1 MAEFSDLPGGDTS
14 EMIIMHARP
23 IASTRWTARPSRWRA
38 PSRRGLLTGLLLLAL
53 SAPLAA
59 RAADPFLVIAEQ
71 TETQQTL
78 DLPSIAPR
86 LQSFEQVTNAISTE
100 QRRIAELETRLQQLE
115 KKAANAVEPL
125 PPPKDAKAA
134 DGKAKEGDGKAAD
147 AGKDGKKEEKK
158 EEKKPD
164 EPYEVGSDLN
174 LKSRWDKA
182 GGGMLTE
189 ESANKDFRVKIGGRT
204 QIDATAFS
212 PAPGPNQSPNKGG
225 LDPSLSDTVNLRR
238 ARFRIEGR
246 MYEVYDWAAEYDFVN
261 QLNVTNQTYPTERDA
276 GPLTAVTDL
285 WLQVR
290 EMPILGT
297 VRVGNQK
304 DPFGYEHLTSSRW
317 LNFMERS
324 YSQDAFEGP
333 FNNGFLPG
341 IQILNNNE
349 DGDIAWQVGEF
360 KNTANPFGF
369 SNSSGG
375 SETVGRLVYLPVFE
389 DEGRKLVHLGI
400 SGRTMEPRR
409 QFTSYDKTTGLP
421 LSDEIPGVRFRS
433 RGDIRNG
440 PPGPLNS
447 IYADSGL
454 LQGTWQNMMGLEL
467 VGNNGPWSF
476 QSEYFGSWLYNTK
489 TTNAGPYVTNGYQPK
504 PGTNVGTVFYQ
515 GGYAEVLYFLTGES
529 RTYSKIEYRFDRPIP
544 HNNFYVLRDRSA
556 RRNQWNVSEGAWQVG
571 ARYNYLCLN
580 DSGVNGGVLNG
591 MTLGLNWLLNP
602 NARVYFNYDLTYRNF
617 VSTPWNKDGTPGTS
631 YNGSG
636 FINGFGTRLAF
647 DF

>member
-1 MAEFSDLPGGDTS
+1 M
-14 EMIIMHARP
+14 
-23 IASTRWTARPSRWRA
+23 
-38 PSRRGLLTGLLLLAL
+38 
-53 SAPLAA
+53 
-59 RAADPFLVIAEQ
+59 VIAEQ
-71 TETQQTL
+71 TDGQQSL

-86 LQSFEQVTNAISTE
+86 LQSFEQVTEAISTE

-125 PPPKDAKAA
+125 PPPKDA
-134 DGKAKEGDGKAAD
+134 EGGE
-147 AGKDGKKEEKK
+147 KEEKK
-158 EEKKPD
+158 DDKKPD
-164 EPYEVGSDLN
+164 SPYEVGSDLS
-174 LKSRWDKA
+174 LTSRWDK
-182 GGGMLTE
+182 GLTE
-189 ESANKDFRVKIGGRT
+189 ESANKDFRVKVGGRT
-204 QIDATAFS
+204 QVDASSFS
-212 PAPGPNQSPNKGG
+212 AASNTNQPPYEGGVDPG
-225 LDPSLSDTVNLRR
+225 LADTVNLRR

-246 MYEVYDWAAEYDFVN
+246 MYEMYDFAAEYDFVN
-261 QLNVTNQTYPTERDA
+261 QINVNNEAYPTERDA

-290 EMPILGT
+290 EIPILGT

-304 DPFGYEHLTSSRW
+304 DPYGYEHLTSSRW

-324 YSQDAFEGP
+324 YAQDAFEGP

-341 IQILNNNE
+341 IQILNSNE
-349 DGDIAWQVGEF
+349 EGDIGWQVGEF
-360 KNTANPFGF
+360 KNTSNPFGF

-375 SETVGRLVYLPVFE
+375 SQTVGRLIYLPVFE

-400 SGRTMEPRR
+400 SGRTLEPRR
-409 QFTSYDKTTGLP
+409 QYTTFIDGQP
-421 LSDEIPGVRFRS
+421 VGDEVTAVRFRS

-454 LQGTWQNMMGLEL
+454 LQGTWQNMIGLEF
-467 VGNNGPWSF
+467 VANNGPWSF
-476 QSEYFGSWLYNTK
+476 QSEYFGSWLYNATTTK
-489 TTNAGPYVTNGYQPK
+489 FGGLVTNGFQPK
-504 PGTNVGTVFYQ
+504 PGTNVGTVYYQ
-515 GGYAEVLYFLTGES
+515 SGYAEVLYFLTGES

-544 HNNFYVLRDRSA
+544 HNNFYALRDRSA
-556 RRNQWNVSEGAWQVG
+556 RRNQWNISEGAWQVG

-580 DSGVNGGVLNG
+580 DSGVNGGILNG

-602 NARVYFNYDLTYRNF
+602 NARVYFNYDLTYREF
-617 VSTPWNKDGTPGTS
+617 VSTPWKKDSTGAVVASPS

-636 FINGFGTRLAF
+636 FISGFGTRLAF